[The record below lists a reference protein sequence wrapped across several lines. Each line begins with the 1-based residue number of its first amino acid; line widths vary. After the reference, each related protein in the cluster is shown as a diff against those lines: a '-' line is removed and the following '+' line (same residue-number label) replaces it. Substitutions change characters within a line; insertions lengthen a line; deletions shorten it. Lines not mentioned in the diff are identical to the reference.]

1 MKFYQLLINILAFFD
16 AYGYHLEG
24 IAKGNNQ
31 RGVSNMPEE
40 KGQLSVA
47 VARLY
52 YEAEL
57 SQQEIANQ
65 LQISRPTVS
74 RLLAYAK
81 EKGYVQINIS
91 DPFTD
96 IEGVRTALRE
106 RYQLKDVQLVFAPTT
121 SEEKL
126 YDTLG
131 EFAARY
137 IESITKDDDVI
148 GVSWGKTIH
157 AIAKHLTPQEY
168 KNIQV
173 VQLKGGISQSKVDTY
188 ANETLNI
195 FAKTFNTVPQA
206 LPLPV
211 VFDNEVT
218 KHVVEQDR
226 HIQAISNLGKRA
238 NTAIFTVGTVRPEA
252 LLFQL
257 GYLTADEIELLKKK
271 AVGDI
276 CSRFYDENGE
286 VCAPTIDNRTMGIE
300 LADLQD
306 KENAILV
313 AGGVRKIQ
321 AIDAALKG
329 KYGNILLLDYE
340 TAKGL
345 LAYPS

>member
-1 MKFYQLLINILAFFD
+1 MSI
-16 AYGYHLEG
+16 
-24 IAKGNNQ
+24 
-31 RGVSNMPEE
+31 E
-40 KGQLSVA
+40 KGQLSVT

-57 SQQEIANQ
+57 SQQAIANQ

-74 RLLAYAK
+74 RLLTYAK
-81 EKGYVQINIS
+81 EKGYVHITIA
-91 DPFTD
+91 DPFSD
-96 IEGVRTALRE
+96 IEDVRRQLNV
-106 RYQLKDVQLVFAPTT
+106 RYQLKDVQLVFAPSAT
-121 SEEKL
+121 EVQL

-137 IESITKDDDVI
+137 IETITKDDDVI
-148 GVSWGKTIH
+148 GVSWGRTIQ
-157 AIAKHLTPQEY
+157 AIAKHLRPQET

-173 VQLKGGISQSKVDTY
+173 VQLKGGISQSKVDTN
-188 ANETLNI
+188 ANETLNT
-195 FAKTFNTVPQA
+195 FARAFQTLPHA

-218 KHVVEQDR
+218 KQVVEKDR

-257 GYLTADEIELLKKK
+257 GYLTAAEIELLMAE

-276 CSRFYDENGE
+276 CSRFYDAEGAI
-286 VCAPTIDNRTMGIE
+286 CAPTIDNRTMGIE
-300 LADLQD
+300 LADLQL

-313 AGGVRKIQ
+313 AGGLRKVQ

-329 KYGNILLLDYE
+329 KYANILLLDYE
-340 TAKGL
+340 TAKAL
-345 LAYPS
+345 LTFSSQLQKDMNKSSL